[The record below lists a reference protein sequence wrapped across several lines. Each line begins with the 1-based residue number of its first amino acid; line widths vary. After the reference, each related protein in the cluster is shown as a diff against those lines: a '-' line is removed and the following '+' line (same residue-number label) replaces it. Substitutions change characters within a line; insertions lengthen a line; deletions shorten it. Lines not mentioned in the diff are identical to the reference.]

1 MNKVHAIIY
10 GILLLYIIFLKEC
23 KVSKPCEPCDKT
35 GYTVKEVRYRDTIYY
50 KDPKTYGHKVKPEA
64 PISITTIDS
73 TTIRR
78 EYFTTYEDTNIR
90 GQIYSQVDGVLVNSG
105 FYYSFKIPKQI
116 IIHDSVIVTKTLE
129 SPFKNKTK
137 LMVGGRLGG
146 SQTQFNA
153 AIGIGLKTK
162 KNNFYAIDYDL
173 INKSYNF
180 NMYIPINFKK
190 EQ

>member
-10 GILLLYIIFLKEC
+10 GLLLLYIIFLKEC
-23 KVSKPCEPCDKT
+23 KVSKPCEPCDEA

-64 PISITTIDS
+64 PISITPIDS
-73 TTIRR
+73 TTVRR

-162 KNNFYAIDYDL
+162 KNNFYTVDYDL

>member
-23 KVSKPCEPCDKT
+23 KVSKPCEPCDEP

-64 PISITTIDS
+64 PISITPIDS
-73 TTIRR
+73 TTVRR

-162 KNNFYAIDYDL
+162 KNNFYTVDYDL